1 VSGPPAPWGPP
12 PWQPP
17 PPAWPQYWPPQ
28 YWQPPPAPW
37 PPLPPV
43 VPAAYVPGGRASA
56 DAEPPPR
63 RLDVLV
69 WVVAALVLVA
79 GLVLALVLPG

>member
-1 VSGPPAPWGPP
+1 MSGPPAPWGPP

-17 PPAWPQYWPPQ
+17 PPAWPQYWPPR
-28 YWQPPPAPW
+28 YWQPPPVPW
-37 PPLPPV
+37 PLPPV
-43 VPAAYVPGGRASA
+43 VPAAYVPGGRATA
-56 DAEPPPR
+56 DGEPPPR

-69 WVVAALVLVA
+69 RVLAGLVLVA